1 MWHSP
6 SISSIATHPLPDILT
21 LTVVPLTSKCVQRHT
36 NAGHFIL
43 SAVFITIGFSSPPPH
58 TLMVEA
64 DLKTDLKTAWE
75 DKACRKRQVLAPA
88 ENSKPDTNRQE
99 KKRRG
104 TAPSGPDT
112 TPPASGKTNSDT
124 GNKMFCHQ
132 YKFSSPDPFL
142 GSDIIHRKVFSTKE

>member
-6 SISSIATHPLPDILT
+6 SVSSIATHPLPDILT
-21 LTVVPLTSKCVQRHT
+21 LTVVPLTSKCVQRHP

-43 SAVFITIGFSSPPPH
+43 SAVCVTIGFTSPPPH

-75 DKACRKRQVLAPA
+75 DKACRKRQVLVPA
-88 ENSKPDTNRQE
+88 ENSKSDTNRQE
-99 KKRRG
+99 EKRRG

-132 YKFSSPDPFL
+132 YKFRSQDPFL
-142 GSDIIHRKVFSTKE
+142 GSDVIHSKVFFTKE